1 MADVR
6 VSIQG
11 RPRDP
16 TIDVRVLQAT
26 RRLLE
31 EKGFAA
37 TTVREIAELSGVH
50 ASAIYRRWSGR
61 EEIIEHAVFPGLTAV
76 HVRPTG
82 DLRRDLR
89 RFIRSYL
96 AAFGTPAA
104 RTAIPGLLASYQS
117 TGRSGAPEVWF
128 SISARP
134 QFLDILVAAGFG
146 GVSPTIDVDDVFDVL
161 LGAILAK
168 VLVPTVIARNRPV
181 DRLVDQIV
189 QLLQME
195 PVGLPQ

>member
-1 MADVR
+1 MPLPSTAA
-6 VSIQG
+6 G
-11 RPRDP
+11 P
-16 TIDVRVLQAT
+16 T
-26 RRLLE
+26 
-31 EKGFAA
+31 
-37 TTVREIAELSGVH
+37 
-50 ASAIYRRWSGR
+50 
-61 EEIIEHAVFPGLTAV
+61 EEIIEHAVFSGLTAV